1 MYFLLLFHLFSL
13 FHFIFSCVF
22 FSFTASC
29 NIISFL
35 IGRNPQQVFDESLSK
50 VQKKLDDMKK
60 SQAQCEETIR
70 LKDKLMVIISL

>member
-1 MYFLLLFHLFSL
+1 MHFLLLFHLFIL
-13 FHFIFSCVF
+13 FYSFFHVF
-22 FSFTASC
+22 FSFTDSC
-29 NIISFL
+29 NIIAFL

-70 LKDKLMVIISL
+70 LKNKLMVIISL